1 MSELGEAPRLRFR
14 RVMAAP
20 PARLFAL
27 WTQPESIRKW
37 FGGQDIQV
45 EKVALDLQPGG
56 AYSIAVRG
64 EEGDSVVFGRFL
76 TVEAPV
82 RLVYTWTLEGAMG
95 ATPETTVSVE
105 FRGHGAGT
113 ELLLEHGPFPVPQ
126 VRSLHEQ
133 GWVNCFDAL
142 ERILEAVEPAGP

>member
-56 AYSIAVRG
+56 AYSITVRG
-64 EEGDSVVFGRFL
+64 EEGDSVIFGRFL
-76 TVEAPV
+76 AVDPPV
-82 RLVYTWTLEGAMG
+82 RLVYTWTLEGEMG
-95 ATPETTVSVE
+95 ATPETTVTVE
-105 FRGHGAGT
+105 FRKLGAGT